1 MSIGQMKGNTDVW
14 QTTASVLKLR
24 RRGRSQCIVSTTCFM
39 DNNVSPHVKFCLWN
53 PVSWALE
60 SRVQVKES
68 GILPGI
74 GIQISNSTDKNW
86 NQVPGI
92 RNPRHGIQKP
102 RLSWIPLHGA
112 NVIQTRPDRK
122 KADSLLVYAKFSH
135 RGSVSPLNEIL
146 RLYNTMIMIITMNNT
161 MIYLSDHQTI
171 ASQCPIARVQY
182 IKIIT

>member
-1 MSIGQMKGNTDVW
+1 MKGNTDVW

-24 RRGRSQCIVSTTCFM
+24 RRGPSQCIVSTTCFI
-39 DNNVSPHVKFCLWN
+39 DNNVSPHLNFCLWN

-60 SRVQVKES
+60 FRVQLKES

-92 RNPRHGIQKP
+92 RNPRHGIQNP

-112 NVIQTRPDRK
+112 NVSQTRPDRK

-146 RLYNTMIMIITMNNT
+146 RLYTAKWKKVALVIGIWT
-161 MIYLSDHQTI
+161 YGTI
-171 ASQCPIARVQY
+171 Q
-182 IKIIT
+182 

>member
-1 MSIGQMKGNTDVW
+1 MKGNTDVW

-24 RRGRSQCIVSTTCFM
+24 RRGRSQCIVSTTCFI

-92 RNPRHGIQKP
+92 QNP

-146 RLYNTMIMIITMNNT
+146 RLYTAKWKMVALVIGIWA
-161 MIYLSDHQTI
+161 HGTI
-171 ASQCPIARVQY
+171 QWFTWVTTKQ
-182 IKIIT
+182 